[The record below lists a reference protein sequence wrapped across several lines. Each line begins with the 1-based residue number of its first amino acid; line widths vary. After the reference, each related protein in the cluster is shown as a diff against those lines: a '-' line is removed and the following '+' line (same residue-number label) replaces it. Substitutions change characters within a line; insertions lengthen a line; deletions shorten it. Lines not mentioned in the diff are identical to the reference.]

1 MKTGAPWSIKG
12 IEREAREAAKIE
24 ARKSGKTLGQWLN
37 KVIIE
42 NAEHKAE
49 DSDAPA
55 DTGPAQEQKFDND
68 VHATLSALA
77 SQLARLAGEQDAQ
90 DGQDDQDHALEQEGK
105 TEDDSVM
112 RALRDLAGKFEQS
125 ERQTSELMS
134 EFKDDLNLISH
145 YIHPPMPAEEAV
157 AQAQSDTSKSSEMKT
172 LEEALTLVVDH
183 IELTDRRNGDI
194 LKSIQ
199 QRLSQIGARMNS
211 ITPGSANE
219 NEIKGQNRIT
229 QMEKRVAQLAA
240 MLNQQADHGT
250 AKSYR
255 VLEDKI
261 ARLNQDMQ
269 FAMQRA
275 RSVNEDPEFT
285 ALKDKIRKMSQ
296 QVSSTQAQIS
306 NPPHLKALHDQIS
319 ALSQGLEEVKT
330 APGPD
335 QAIETLHERYEE
347 LAGRLHETERHIP
360 DIEQV
365 NAIEERLQSLAGRLD
380 RSLEDNDPHPQL
392 LDLESRVNELAA
404 QLESAREQSRWDDL
418 LPKLDAKFAQINT
431 RLGQTEEKFKV
442 LDGFEE
448 RISQLFKGLDQ
459 ARETAAETARQAAD
473 QAAQQVAKQMA
484 QQATAQAVQQ
494 ASRQAEDI
502 ARKFIAQAN
511 DSNRD
516 AVNEA
521 AELAAARAVA
531 KLGENRSDDSDFRS
545 AIVNLE
551 KGLDDVRANT
561 DTVER
566 RTQETLKT
574 VHESLE
580 KVVERLSGLE
590 DKVEKTPEKD
600 EASLPPSPPPEPED
614 SALRLPPV
622 GGYFNE
628 APGQSGDARGLN
640 DSLEQIYGAPQGTGY
655 SPTMESSYPDGEAMG
670 GVNRNEDFIAAARR
684 AAQTAA
690 QIPSYGDEAA
700 KASLTGKDEGASGL
714 GSFFSKNRKS
724 LLYAGVAILALGG
737 IYMISGMFAG
747 SDETPAIVSQSENAA
762 PAEPAKELAAA
773 KTKAPAA
780 VEPAP
785 APSVSTPAERP
796 IAPLASAAPA
806 PGAGADNQP
815 AANPDSTNSIPPQT
829 PAESTPTPL
838 HMALGNVGG
847 STVKPKTTTRSG
859 STGNLPA
866 ALGPEALR
874 SAAVAGNPT
883 AQYEIAHRYATGKG
897 VKKDMGKAR
906 AWYQKA
912 AARGFAMAQYR
923 LGTLYEKGQG
933 VKKDLASARI
943 WYKRAAGKGNRKAMH
958 NLAVLNAEGGIN
970 GNKPDF
976 KKAAQWFRKAAELGL
991 TDSQFNLAILSERG
1005 LGVPQSRIE
1014 AYKWF
1019 SLAARNGDKDA
1030 TNRLETIA
1038 NQMDSKTLV
1047 KARLAVKSWK
1057 PAPVNLS
1064 ANRIAIPAG
1073 GWQNARAVTSANAT
1087 VSELIMQTQSMLMA
1101 LGYKP
1106 GSVDGVMGGK
1116 TRQAIM
1122 KFQSNEGLAPT
1133 GEVTPDLV
1141 VRLKAALG

>member
-42 NAEHKAE
+42 NAERKLE
-49 DSDAPA
+49 DSGAPA
-55 DTGPAQEQKFDND
+55 DAGPVREEKFEND

-77 SQLARLAGEQDAQ
+77 SQLARLTSDP
-90 DGQDDQDHALEQEGK
+90 DDQDHAPEQEAE
-105 TEDDSVM
+105 TEDDTVM

-125 ERQTSELMS
+125 ERQTSEIMS

-172 LEEALTLVVDH
+172 LEEALALVVDH
-183 IELTDRRNGDI
+183 IELTDRRNGDV

-240 MLNQQADHGT
+240 MLNQQPDPGT
-250 AKSYR
+250 TKSYR
-255 VLEDKI
+255 ALEDKI

-269 FAMQRA
+269 LAMQRGQ
-275 RSVNEDPEFT
+275 SVNEDPEFT

-306 NPPHLKALHDQIS
+306 NPPHLKALNEQIS
-319 ALSQGLEEVKT
+319 TLSQGLEEVKT

-335 QAIETLHERYEE
+335 QAIETLHNRYEE

-380 RSLEDNDPHPQL
+380 RSLEDTDPHPQL

-404 QLESAREQSRWDDL
+404 QLESAKEQSRWDDL

-448 RISQLFKGLDQ
+448 RISQLFKGLDR
-459 ARETAAETARQAAD
+459 ACETATETARQAAD

-502 ARKFIAQAN
+502 AKKFIAQAN
-511 DSNRD
+511 DSNRN

-531 KLGENRSDDSDFRS
+531 KLAENRSDDSDFRS
-545 AIVNLE
+545 AIVSLE

-561 DTVER
+561 DTVEK

-574 VHESLE
+574 VHDSLE

-590 DKVEKTPEKD
+590 DKVEKAPEKD

-614 SALRLPPV
+614 AALRLPPV

-628 APGQSGDARGLN
+628 APGQGNDARGLN

-655 SPTMESSYPDGEAMG
+655 GSAMESPYPDGEAMG

-700 KASLTGKDEGASGL
+700 KAPLSGKDEGASRL

-747 SDETPAIVSQSENAA
+747 SDETPAIVSQSEDAA

-773 KTKAPAA
+773 KTKTPAA

-785 APSVSTPAERP
+785 PPPPVSAPAERP

-806 PGAGADNQP
+806 SVAGADTRP
-815 AANPDSTNSIPPQT
+815 VANPASTNSIPPQT
-829 PAESTPTPL
+829 PAASAPGPL

-847 STVKPKTTTRSG
+847 STVKPKTTTRSV

-866 ALGPEALR
+866 AIGPEALR
-874 SAAVAGNPT
+874 AAAVAGNPT

-906 AWYQKA
+906 VWYQKA

-933 VKKDLASARI
+933 VKKDLASARN

-1005 LGVPQSRIE
+1005 LGVPQSRID

-1087 VSELIMQTQSMLMA
+1087 LSELIMQTQSMLMA

-1106 GSVDGVMGGK
+1106 GSADGMMGSK